1 MRKTPFYAIAL
12 MLSLSSCF
20 GPNIHDIQS
29 LAEKRYEYDLLTRQN
44 NDYRF
49 NNIMSRGAM
58 DSWTDL
64 QRQEVAFRT
73 QKKLD
78 EIDRDI
84 MSFEKK
90 YADKNSSAKL
100 NELEK
105 AAWVYETSGTY

>member
-1 MRKTPFYAIAL
+1 MRNLTFYAIGL
-12 MLSLSSCF
+12 LLSLSSCF

-29 LAEKRYEYDLLTRQN
+29 LAEKKYEYDLLTKQN
-44 NDYRF
+44 NNYRF

-64 QRQEVAFRT
+64 QRQDVAFRT

-78 EIDRDI
+78 DINRDI

-100 NELEK
+100 NE
-105 AAWVYETSGTY
+105 